1 MAGRNQPVTWM
12 FAYKF
17 NSASF
22 PGCTDA
28 GTVPAVGTRGI
39 FGGVAQAYPQGHSQ
53 QYVFASSD
61 NPTLV
66 KGNEC
71 LGATLA
77 DPLGATFAQ
86 VFDNPDCY
94 YVLWNDQFY
103 GDPIPTQVDTWGHS
117 KGMVAWNEDGEG
129 LVLQVSTPSWPGSG
143 SRAHPRRAG
152 NTLGCIGD
160 DDDIEVAQHFF
171 ALRLDQADLAAVL
184 QALGNASVCTASA
197 REPQPQIVRNGGP
210 PDIQALVNRLGVLSG
225 STEATLVTLSTGV
238 QLISKPSRLAVPPWQ
253 LVSAK
258 LGGLDLRVAS
268 WWAAPAIY
276 STRAGA
282 VPGCWAPG
290 LGSPGAV
297 EIALSGSWNGTMLGL
312 KGDDGRQ
319 SNHAKLG
326 VSLDPARPLC
336 VFGDMN
342 QMGAF
347 SPGAGPDQ
355 ACTIHQNGRGGMFFV
370 LRDAGLFRSLSRMLA
385 GDTAPKQAGPDGAG
399 GTGASRPR
407 KKRPAT
413 RKTASGSRPARKK
426 KAAARARAAG
436 RKKAARKTRPKP
448 RRHK

>member
-39 FGGVAQAYPQGHSQ
+39 FGGVVQAYPHGHSQ

-61 NPTLV
+61 NPTLA

-117 KGMVAWNEDGEG
+117 KGLVAWNEDGEG

-160 DDDIEVAQHFF
+160 DDDIEFAQHFF
-171 ALRLDQADLAAVL
+171 ALKLGKTDLVAVL
-184 QALGNASVCTASA
+184 QGLGNASVCTASA

-210 PDIQALVNRLGVLSG
+210 PDVQALVNRLGELSG
-225 STEATLVTLSTGV
+225 STEATMVTLSTGV
-238 QLISKPSRLAVPPWQ
+238 RLISKPTRLAVPPWQ

-258 LGGLDLRVAS
+258 LGGLGLRVAS

-276 STRAGA
+276 STTAG
-282 VPGCWAPG
+282 VIPGCWAPG

-297 EIALSGSWNGTMLGL
+297 EIALTGSWQGTALGFR
-312 KGDDGRQ
+312 GDDGQQ
-319 SNHAKLG
+319 SNHGKLG
-326 VSLDPARPLC
+326 VSLDPSQPLC

-347 SPGAGPDQ
+347 APGAGPDQ

-370 LRDAGLFRSLSRMLA
+370 LRDARLFRSLGRMLA
-385 GDTAPKQAGPDGAG
+385 GDTAPKQAGPNGAG

-426 KAAARARAAG
+426 KATSRARTAG